1 MRLWLRYLE
10 LAVCHML
17 GGFCKLYECI
27 VYGEIIV
34 ARCFL
39 SVTRVVER
47 GRVKCG
53 QYWPEDEDGI
63 EQHGSFAVI
72 NSGIEVE
79 EHYSITSLL
88 LQNLEVRSP

>member
-1 MRLWLRYLE
+1 
-10 LAVCHML
+10 ML
-17 GGFCKLYECI
+17 M
-27 VYGEIIV
+27 
-34 ARCFL
+34 
-39 SVTRVVER
+39 SRVVER

-72 NSGIEVE
+72 NSGVQVE

-88 LQNLEVRSP
+88 LQNLEVCSVKIVMYFLLVDTYGCGSG